1 QGIADK
7 PLWDGASTNQHYTTN
22 EDSTGIAL
30 NVKATLTD
38 IDGSETLSYQIKW
51 ESGQGTLTLNGK
63 VLTPGANGLY
73 TVAAG
78 NINKVTVV
86 PGKDFSGDI
95 KLSVTPI
102 STEKNPIAQGQG
114 TAQGDK
120 IDLVI
125 NVNPVADDAKLTV
138 RDIQGKEDTLLDLGS
153 KIALAHLG
161 DKLDGS
167 EQMFVRI
174 SGLPDGATLLL
185 GGSAVAQNIAG
196 YYEVPFDRIGELKLQ
211 PPKNSNVDF

>member
-1 QGIADK
+1 MLDGGELKPNSNGI
-7 PLWDGASTNQHYTTN
+7 
-22 EDSTGIAL
+22 
-30 NVKATLTD
+30 
-38 IDGSETLSYQIKW
+38 
-51 ESGQGTLTLNGK
+51 
-63 VLTPGANGLY
+63 Y
-73 TVAAG
+73 TVSAG

-86 PGKDFSGDI
+86 PGEDFSGDI

-153 KIALAHLG
+153 KISLAHL
-161 DKLDGS
+161 DDRLDGS

-174 SGLPDGATLLL
+174 SGLPADATLLL
-185 GGSAVAQNIAG
+185 GGSAVAQNIA
-196 YYEVPFDRIGELKLQ
+196 
-211 PPKNSNVDF
+211 